1 MIWQSASEFWDMG
14 GYGVYV
20 WGSVG
25 VSVGLLTLEAALVH
39 MGRQRALD
47 AVCMAMDDQ
56 TGDASVAMQG
66 DACDSPLF
74 GSGDTT

>member
-1 MIWQSASEFWDMG
+1 MMWQSAFEFWAMG

-39 MGRQRALD
+39 MVRQRALE
-47 AVCMAMDDQ
+47 AVRMNMDDK
-56 TGDASVAMQG
+56 TGDASVAMQAG
-66 DACDSPLF
+66 TCHPSL
-74 GSGDTT
+74 SSTGDTT